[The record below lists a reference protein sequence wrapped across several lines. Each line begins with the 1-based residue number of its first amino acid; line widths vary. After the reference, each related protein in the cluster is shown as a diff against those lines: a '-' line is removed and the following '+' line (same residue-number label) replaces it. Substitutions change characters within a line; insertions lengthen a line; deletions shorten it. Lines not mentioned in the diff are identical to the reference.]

1 MLERKRKIDAV
12 ELQRLKIE
20 EKSNSEIARHFG
32 VSVPAV
38 TQALKR
44 MKTAMAEEI
53 VATPSKVERITD
65 TGIKMAERY
74 QQIAGAADRVLLDAS
89 KGSSPWSR
97 KMVLDACRVIKEQL
111 EFQAKMID
119 MLHDFNTMQEFQQ
132 EVMAVIGE
140 ESPDARARIL
150 RRLEERR
157 TLRLSLERPRMER
170 RNGT

>member
-1 MLERKRKIDAV
+1 MLERRGKIDAI
-12 ELQRLKIE
+12 ELQKMKAAG
-20 EKSNSEIARHFG
+20 KSNAEMARRFG
-32 VSVPAV
+32 VSAPAV
-38 TQALKR
+38 TKALRRLKEGV
-44 MKTAMAEEI
+44 AEEI
-53 VATPSKVERITD
+53 ISVPANVERVAEA
-65 TGIKMAERY
+65 GMKMAERY
-74 QQIAGAADRVLLDAS
+74 QQIAGAADKVLFDAS